1 MTTLGIVTLSP
12 QYEEAFTR
20 ELAKAASSYR
30 LKVVRFTPFDLKPAS
45 NLIQGQTYT
54 NGQGFAD
61 AQFPIPDL
69 IYDRCL
75 YRHDA
80 QSKKAKP
87 IMEWLKKYPKTDF
100 LNTGISNKMVLFEE
114 LRLLASLQP
123 YLPGCSLLKEPS
135 DLINM
140 VRENGARGFCKMQPL
155 SQQHAAST
163 YFISFDGISTF
174 TVQLSSNQTITF
186 SRASEMERW
195 CKKYTGRYF
204 LQFFKMNNQKELLFN
219 EIRIFLMKDSQNQW
233 KRMGIHTKSPA
244 ENSLLRHTQKSS
256 PVIGFEHYLNTL
268 QPPIKELLL
277 DDIASIQASIPA
289 YIDKTYSPCFEFAV
303 DLLHTSEGRL
313 FISNIRSKPGR
324 SAFLKA
330 YPEKEHQL
338 IRTILENAQSMKS
351 QPKEGSYEQKS
362 LHHRPTPHK

>member
-1 MTTLGIVTLSP
+1 MTTLGIVTLSA

-20 ELAKAASSYR
+20 QLAKAAPSYR
-30 LKVVRFTPFDLKPAS
+30 LKVVRFTPLDLKPAS

-54 NGQGFAD
+54 HDQGFAD

-100 LNTGISNKMVLFEE
+100 LNTGISNKMVLFEQ
-114 LRLLASLQP
+114 LRLLPSLHP
-123 YLPGCSLLKEPS
+123 YLPGCSLLKES
-135 DLINM
+135 ADLINM
-140 VRENGARGFCKMQPL
+140 VKENGAGGYCRMQPL
-155 SQQHAAST
+155 SQQHAAYT
-163 YFISFDGISTF
+163 YFISFDGKSTF
-174 TVQLSSNQTITF
+174 TVQLSSNQIITF
-186 SRASEMERW
+186 SRASEIERW
-195 CKKYTGRYF
+195 CKKYAGRYF
-204 LQFFKMNNQKELLFN
+204 LQFFNTSDQKELLFN
-219 EIRIFLMKDSQNQW
+219 EIRISLMKDSQNQW

-244 ENSLLRHTQKSS
+244 ENILLSHTQKSP

-268 QPPIKELLL
+268 QPHIKELLL
-277 DDIASIQASIPA
+277 DDIASIQASIPV
-289 YIDKTYSPCFEFAV
+289 YIDKTYSPFFEFAV

-313 FISNIRSKPGR
+313 FISNVRSKPGR
-324 SAFLKA
+324 YAFLKA

-338 IRTILENAQSMKS
+338 IHTILEHAQSMKS
-351 QPKEGSYEQKS
+351 QPKEVSYEQKS